1 MKYKDKKKGGDRK
14 DTKSQEITNPNPN
27 PIKMITIITEM
38 MHMREKLYHHNN
50 KRINNTYHSNNSR
63 NDRDYDN
70 DNVIIV
76 YAEE

>member
-1 MKYKDKKKGGDRK
+1 
-14 DTKSQEITNPNPN
+14 
-27 PIKMITIITEM
+27 M

-50 KRINNTYHSNNSR
+50 KRINNNYHSNNSR